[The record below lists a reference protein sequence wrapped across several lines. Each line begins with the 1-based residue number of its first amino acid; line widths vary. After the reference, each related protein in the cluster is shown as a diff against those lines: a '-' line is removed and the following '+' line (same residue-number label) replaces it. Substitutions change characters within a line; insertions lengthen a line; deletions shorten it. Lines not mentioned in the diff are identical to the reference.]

1 MVHKKIGARKT
12 YFFLE
17 TRKKYFEMGT
27 NNNFFCFL
35 ESLNIEVYVFIQVQY
50 WSSPWAAAATGTGVE
65 VENINERP
73 LDCINN
79 FQDLL

>member
-1 MVHKKIGARKT
+1 MIHKKIGPRKT
-12 YFFLE
+12 FFLE
-17 TRKKYFEMGT
+17 TRKKKMKWELINISFV
-27 NNNFFCFL
+27 FL